1 MVISLQ
7 VFIIQKDVYNLFV
20 FVFISLWLENLQY
33 SWFTLFSKKVDTLTT
48 EKYKLNWFE
57 PQKYIHTTVNCNVNA
72 IFFSERKRFDAYEI
86 KTLIGCEVLK
96 VDVSL
101 VPYFDL

>member
-1 MVISLQ
+1 MC
-7 VFIIQKDVYNLFV
+7 IICLCLCLFLFGLKIYNILGLLCFK
-20 FVFISLWLENLQY
+20 N
-33 SWFTLFSKKVDTLTT
+33 VDRLTT
-48 EKYKLNWFE
+48 RKYKLNWFE

-72 IFFSERKRFDAYEI
+72 IYFSERKSFDAYET

>member
-1 MVISLQ
+1 M
-7 VFIIQKDVYNLFV
+7 YNLFV

-33 SWFTLFSKKVDTLTT
+33 SGLVYFVLKNVDRLTT

-57 PQKYIHTTVNCNVNA
+57 PQKYIHTTVNCNFNA

-101 VPYFDL
+101 IPYFDL